1 MAKILIVDDDPD
13 VVDATEMFLKKEGHQ
28 VATASSRTEGMQ
40 KVQEFAPELLILD
53 CMMEEVDDGMVMAR
67 ELRSQ
72 GFSAPI
78 LMLSSIGKVLGQ
90 DFEKDDEILPVNE
103 FVEKPVDPR
112 VLMEKVSA
120 ALSESN

>member
-13 VVDATEMFLKKEGHQ
+13 VVDATEMFLKKEGHD
-28 VATASSRTEGMQ
+28 VATASSRAEGMQ
-40 KVQEFAPELLILD
+40 KVQEFAPELLVLD
-53 CMMEEVDDGMVMAR
+53 CMMESVDDGMVMAR

-90 DFEKDDEILPVNE
+90 DFDRDDEILPVEE
-103 FVEKPVDPR
+103 FIEKPVDPR
-112 VLMEKVSA
+112 VLVEKVSA
-120 ALSESN
+120 ALSASN

>member
-13 VVDATEMFLKKEGHQ
+13 VVDAAEMFLKKEGHDI
-28 VATASSRTEGMQ
+28 ATASSRSTGMQ
-40 KVQEFAPELLILD
+40 KVQEFGPELLILD
-53 CMMEEVDDGMVMAR
+53 CMMEAVDDGMVMAR

-90 DFEKDDEILPVNE
+90 DFDRDDEVLPVDE
-103 FVEKPVDPR
+103 FIEKPVDPR
-112 VLMEKVSA
+112 VLIDKVSA
-120 ALSESN
+120 VLNDSN

>member
-13 VVDATEMFLKKEGHQ
+13 VVDATEMFLKKEGHE
-28 VATASSRTEGMQ
+28 VATAFSRSEGMQ

-53 CMMEEVDDGMVMAR
+53 CMMEKVDDGMVMAR

-90 DFEKDDEILPVNE
+90 GFDKDDEILPVNE
-103 FVEKPVDPR
+103 FIEKPVDPR

>member
-13 VVDATEMFLKKEGHQ
+13 VVDATEMFLKKEGHET
-28 VATASSRTEGMQ
+28 ATASSRKEGMQ

-72 GFSAPI
+72 GFTAPI

-90 DFEKDDEILPVNE
+90 DFDRDDEILPVDE
-103 FVEKPVDPR
+103 FIDKPVDPR
-112 VLMEKVSA
+112 ILLDKVAAVLNK
-120 ALSESN
+120 SN

>member
-13 VVDATEMFLKKEGHQ
+13 VVDATEMFLKKEGHET
-28 VATASSRTEGMQ
+28 ATASSRKEGMQ

-72 GFSAPI
+72 GFTAPI

-90 DFEKDDEILPVNE
+90 DFDRDDEILPVEE
-103 FVEKPVDPR
+103 FIDKPVDPR
-112 VLMEKVSA
+112 ILLEKVA
-120 ALSESN
+120 AVLNKSN

>member
-1 MAKILIVDDDPD
+1 MTKILIVDDDPD
-13 VVDATEMFLKKEGHQ
+13 VVDAVRLFLKKEGYE
-28 VATASSRTEGMQ
+28 VASAASRSEGMQ
-40 KVQEFAPELLILD
+40 KVQEFGPDLLLLD

-90 DFEKDDEILPVNE
+90 DFDRDDEILPVDE
-103 FVEKPVDPR
+103 FVEKPIEPR
-112 VLMEKVSA
+112 VLLDKVSEL
-120 ALSESN
+120 LSKSD

>member
-13 VVDATEMFLKKEGHQ
+13 VVDATEMFLKKEGHE
-28 VATASSRTEGMQ
+28 VATASSRNEGMQ

-90 DFEKDDEILPVNE
+90 DFDKDDEILPVNE

>member
-1 MAKILIVDDDPD
+1 MARILIVDDDPD
-13 VVDATEMFLKKEGHQ
+13 VVDATEIFLKRDGYE
-28 VATASSRTEGMQ
+28 VASASSRAEGML
-40 KVQEFAPELLILD
+40 KVRDFNPELPILD

-90 DFEKDDEILPVNE
+90 SFDRDDEILPVDE
-103 FVEKPVDPR
+103 FIEKPVDPR
-112 VLMEKVSA
+112 VLLEKVASA
-120 ALSESN
+120 LAQGN

>member
-1 MAKILIVDDDPD
+1 MTKILIVDDDPD
-13 VVDATEMFLKKEGHQ
+13 VVDAARLFLEKEGYE
-28 VATASSRTEGMQ
+28 VASAASRGEGMQ
-40 KVQEFAPELLILD
+40 KVRQFGPDLLLLD

-90 DFEKDDEILPVNE
+90 DFDRDDEILPVDE
-103 FVEKPVDPR
+103 FVEKPIEPR
-112 VLMEKVSA
+112 VLLDKVSA
-120 ALSESN
+120 LLSKSD

>member
-13 VVDATEMFLKKEGHQ
+13 VVDATEMFLKKDGHEI
-28 VATASSRTEGMQ
+28 ATASSRNEGMQ
-40 KVQEFAPELLILD
+40 KIEEFTPELLILD

-72 GFSAPI
+72 GFTAPI

-90 DFEKDDEILPVNE
+90 DFDRDDEILPVNE
-103 FVEKPVDPR
+103 FIEKPVDPR
-112 VLMEKVSA
+112 VLLEKVASV
-120 ALSESN
+120 LSNSN

>member
-13 VVDATEMFLKKEGHQ
+13 VVDATEMFLKKDGHD
-28 VATASSRTEGMQ
+28 VATASSRNEGMQ
-40 KVQEFAPELLILD
+40 KIRDFDPELLILD

-72 GFSAPI
+72 GFAAPI

-90 DFEKDDEILPVNE
+90 DFDRDDEILPVNE
-103 FVEKPVDPR
+103 FIEKPVDPR
-112 VLMEKVSA
+112 ILLEKVATVLSA
-120 ALSESN
+120 SN

>member
-13 VVDATEMFLKKEGHQ
+13 VVDATEMFLKKEGHE
-28 VATASSRTEGMQ
+28 VATAFSRGEGMR
-40 KVQEFAPELLILD
+40 KVQDFGPELLILD
-53 CMMEEVDDGMVMAR
+53 CMMESVDDGMVMAR

-90 DFEKDDEILPVNE
+90 DFDRDDEILPVDE
-103 FVEKPVDPR
+103 FIEKPVDPR
-112 VLMEKVSA
+112 VLMEKVAA
-120 ALSESN
+120 ALDKSK

>member
-1 MAKILIVDDDPD
+1 
-13 VVDATEMFLKKEGHQ
+13 MFLKKEGHE
-28 VATASSRTEGMQ
+28 VATACSRSEGMQ
-40 KVQEFAPELLILD
+40 QVKDFSPELLILD
-53 CMMEEVDDGMVMAR
+53 CMMESVDDGMVMAR

-90 DFEKDDEILPVNE
+90 DFDRDDEILPVDE

-112 VLMEKVSA
+112 VLMEKVSE
-120 ALSESN
+120 ALGKTN